1 MKMHFIP
8 IDYEAFDI
16 NDKNYIRM
24 IGRNEKGKQICLIDN
39 FEGYFWAILKNNL
52 SEKKIKEVIEK
63 IEKINVEKG
72 QRKTKVEKTEL
83 HNKKFL
89 GKNVKAIKI
98 FVTNYK
104 DAHDVADKIDFP
116 EIEKRREYDIS
127 ITTKYIMDR
136 KILPLNWY
144 EIEGELETHDINTDV
159 CLKLEKAKKIDDIE
173 FMPKILAYDI
183 EASEFE
189 IGKGEVLMIS
199 LYGKNFKK
207 VLTWKSCSK
216 KQEYVECFKDE
227 REMLEEFVKQV
238 KDYGPDMLVG
248 YFSDGFDLPY
258 LRARADK
265 NKIKLALGLDDS
277 NVSFSRGR
285 ILSGRISGIVHVDL
299 FRFIETAYSQYLQ
312 SETLSLDEVA
322 SELLKENKKEFDFS
336 KLKKMGE
343 DDWRQFFEYNLH
355 DSYLTFNL
363 AEKIW
368 PDMLEFSKT
377 IQEPLYDVT
386 RDGMSSNVENY
397 ILHNLERFN
406 EIAEKRPIH
415 DEIEKRRA
423 LPKYEGA
430 FVFQPIP
437 GLYEDI
443 AFFDFT
449 SMYSSVIVSYNLSL
463 QNFVEKSKDAL
474 EVDLGKE
481 GKAYFSKEKGFFGE
495 ILEEI
500 INKRKE
506 YKKEYA
512 KNPSNLLKARSNA
525 FKLIANASYGY
536 LGFFGARYYCRQAA
550 ASAAALARKSI
561 IETIDKIKE
570 EGHKVIYSDT
580 DSVAFL
586 YDNKEKTL
594 ELLKKINKGL
604 PGIMELDL
612 EDFYKRGLFVSKRN
626 KKDEEESGAKKK
638 YALVNEQGKIKIR
651 GFETVRRDWCE
662 LARNLQSKIL
672 ELILKEGN
680 EKKALEIVKET
691 ILKIKTRKIDK
702 KEITIKTQLKKA
714 LSEYKAITP
723 HVIAAQKMLKQG
735 MPVSQGAVIEYF
747 IAETREK
754 KSLVREKVKLPD
766 EKGEYNVEYYLNN
779 QILPAVGNIF
789 DVFGVNIDDIAKGS
803 SQRTLF

>member
-1 MKMHFIP
+1 MKMQFIP
-8 IDYEAFDI
+8 LDYEAFDF
-16 NDKNYIRM
+16 NDKNFIRI
-24 IGRNEKGKQICLIDN
+24 IGRNDKGKRICLIDK
-39 FEGYFWAILKNNL
+39 FEGYFWAILKEDV
-52 SEKKIKEVIEK
+52 SESKIKELIAKIKEIE
-63 IEKINVEKG
+63 VEKG
-72 QRKTKVEKTEL
+72 QRKTKVEKIEVCD
-83 HNKKFL
+83 KKYL
-89 GKNVKAIKI
+89 GKKVKAIKV
-98 FVTNYK
+98 FVTNFK
-104 DAHDVADKIDFP
+104 DAHDVADKMDFL

-127 ITTKYIMDR
+127 IITRYIMDK

-144 EIEGELETHDINTDV
+144 EIEGELDVHDINADI
-159 CLKLEKAKKIDDIE
+159 CLKLEKVKKINDIE
-173 FMPKILAYDI
+173 FSPKILAYDI

-189 IGKGEVLMIS
+189 IGKGQVLMIS

-207 VLTWKSCSK
+207 VLTWNKCSK
-216 KQEYVECFKDE
+216 KQDYVECFKDE
-227 REMLEEFVKQV
+227 GEMLEAFIKNVRE
-238 KDYGPDMLVG
+238 YEPDILMG

-265 NKIKLALGLDDS
+265 HKIKLSLGLDDS

-285 ILSGRISGIVHVDL
+285 ILSGKISGIVHVDL

-322 SELLKENKKEFDFS
+322 SELLKEGKKEFDFA
-336 KLKKMGE
+336 KLNKMNE
-343 DDWRQFFEYNLH
+343 DDWEQFFEYNLH
-355 DSYLTFNL
+355 DSYLTFSL
-363 AEKIW
+363 GEKIW
-368 PDMLEFSKT
+368 PDMLEFSRT

-397 ILHNLERFN
+397 ILHNLEKFN

-415 DEIEKRRA
+415 DEIEKRRK

-463 QNFVEKSKDAL
+463 QGLTEKNKDSL

-495 ILEEI
+495 ILEDI
-500 INKRKE
+500 IHKRKE

-570 EGHKVIYSDT
+570 DGHKVIYSDT

-594 ELLKKINKGL
+594 ELLKKINKSL

-612 EDFYKRGLFVSKRN
+612 EDFYKRGLFVSKR
-626 KKDEEESGAKKK
+626 KKTEEESGAKKK

-651 GFETVRRDWCE
+651 GFETVRRDWCD
-662 LARNLQSKIL
+662 LARKLQSEIL

-680 EKKALEIVKET
+680 EKKALEIAKD
-691 ILKIKTRKIDK
+691 IIIKIKTRKIDK
-702 KEITIKTQLKKA
+702 KDILIKTQLKKPI
-714 LSEYKAITP
+714 SEYKAITP
-723 HVIAAQKMLKQG
+723 HVIAAQKMLDQG

-754 KSLVREKVKLPD
+754 KTLVREKVKLPD
-766 EKGEYNVEYYLNN
+766 EKGEYNIEYYLNN
-779 QILPAVGNIF
+779 QILPAIGNIF
-789 DVFGVNIDDIAKGS
+789 DVFGVNIEDVSAGS
-803 SQRTLF
+803 SQKTLF

>member
-1 MKMHFIP
+1 MKMQFIP
-8 IDYEAFDI
+8 LDYEAFDF
-16 NDKNYIRM
+16 NDKNFIRI
-24 IGRNEKGKQICLIDN
+24 IGRNDKGKRICLIDK
-39 FEGYFWAILKNNL
+39 FEGYFWAILKEDV
-52 SEKKIKEVIEK
+52 SESKIKELIAKIKEIE
-63 IEKINVEKG
+63 VEKG
-72 QRKTKVEKTEL
+72 QRKTKVEKIEVCD
-83 HNKKFL
+83 KKYL
-89 GKNVKAIKI
+89 GKKVKAIKV
-98 FVTNYK
+98 FVTNFK
-104 DAHDVADKIDFP
+104 DAHDVADKMDFL

-127 ITTKYIMDR
+127 IITRYIMDK

-144 EIEGELETHDINTDV
+144 EIEGELDVHDINADI
-159 CLKLEKAKKIDDIE
+159 CLKLEKVKKINDIE
-173 FMPKILAYDI
+173 FSPKILAYDI

-189 IGKGEVLMIS
+189 IGKGQVLMIS

-207 VLTWKSCSK
+207 VLTWNKCSK
-216 KQEYVECFKDE
+216 KQDYVECFKDE
-227 REMLEEFVKQV
+227 GEMLEAFIKNVRE
-238 KDYGPDMLVG
+238 YEPDILMG

-265 NKIKLALGLDDS
+265 HKIKLSLGLDDS

-285 ILSGRISGIVHVDL
+285 ILSGKISGIVHVDL

-322 SELLKENKKEFDFS
+322 SELLKEGKKEFDFA
-336 KLKKMGE
+336 KLNKMNE
-343 DDWRQFFEYNLH
+343 DDWEQFFEYNLH
-355 DSYLTFNL
+355 DSYLTFSL
-363 AEKIW
+363 GEKIW
-368 PDMLEFSKT
+368 PDMLEFSRT

-397 ILHNLERFN
+397 ILHNLEKFN

-415 DEIEKRRA
+415 DEIEKRRK

-463 QNFVEKSKDAL
+463 QGLTEKNKDSL

-495 ILEEI
+495 ILEDI
-500 INKRKE
+500 IHKRKE

-570 EGHKVIYSDT
+570 DGHKVIYSDT

-594 ELLKKINKGL
+594 ELLKKINKSL

-612 EDFYKRGLFVSKRN
+612 EDFYKRGLFVSKR
-626 KKDEEESGAKKK
+626 KKTEEES
-638 YALVNEQGKIKIR
+638 
-651 GFETVRRDWCE
+651 
-662 LARNLQSKIL
+662 
-672 ELILKEGN
+672 
-680 EKKALEIVKET
+680 
-691 ILKIKTRKIDK
+691 
-702 KEITIKTQLKKA
+702 
-714 LSEYKAITP
+714 
-723 HVIAAQKMLKQG
+723 
-735 MPVSQGAVIEYF
+735 
-747 IAETREK
+747 
-754 KSLVREKVKLPD
+754 
-766 EKGEYNVEYYLNN
+766 
-779 QILPAVGNIF
+779 
-789 DVFGVNIDDIAKGS
+789 
-803 SQRTLF
+803 